1 MSFSLEIIEHEQ
13 VNTFFQQVSCQW
25 WFNLFYLEIRL
36 PEAVAKKPDEKETNV
51 VAVVLPLTVILA
63 LVAIILALISWRIRR
78 KKQLVLNAIEAHES
92 AISPS
97 TSNTNL
103 YEHCPP
109 R

>member
-1 MSFSLEIIEHEQ
+1 M
-13 VNTFFQQVSCQW
+13 
-25 WFNLFYLEIRL
+25 FYLEIRL